1 VAQFVGRKYILLVA
15 IRIKPTNNRHSK
27 IAAVVRRR
35 RRRRRR
41 SSLIIAYE
49 RTT

>member
-1 VAQFVGRKYILLVA
+1 MAHIPYSKVLKGVTFGLV
-15 IRIKPTNNRHSK
+15 
-27 IAAVVRRR
+27 RR